1 MTKEIRLLIA
11 LGTFFILLIVAL
23 MWAGNEYNSSNP
35 RKSPLYLAMSSF
47 QENEGVWEPHPTL
60 VFQEDS
66 AEDIFLQGMDLWATG
81 DYKGAKL
88 LFGKCLTLS
97 IDDPALPV
105 YAYCYLNDCILQLE
119 GNGSKEAVSNAL
131 MFMAKYPPA
140 ANNTTLIWRLVKTL
154 ISEPN
159 NFSQGVAVLENYLD
173 IARHL
178 ELHTN
183 AWIMNTIAM
192 LEYNSGEYAK
202 SIRLF
207 YDVEILL
214 ENQPQTP
221 EIQYELLFAREYIAN
236 TQFFLED
243 YESASHLYQ
252 KLVYDIPKDGSFN
265 HYNCYLNLAAAYL
278 ELGKINEARTA
289 IEELY
294 HYLPRVNSQD
304 KKEVV
309 ASIQDIWANISLAEG
324 NLEQAQIHLQ
334 EIDSFY
340 QENDD
345 SLFVN
350 GKLGTLM
357 TKGKYLVAKKQ
368 YTEAQALL
376 ETILH
381 DHQDLQL
388 DIKRDF
394 LEILVGVY
402 QNTNQKDKL
411 LSAYEQLLH
420 LNSEFIQTVQ
430 RAYLEFSQYYRENTQ
445 LKRYNAQLKQNN
457 VIAILGI
464 VIISCSLIIILV
476 LLKLLSTKNLT
487 DQLTGVY
494 NRKKL
499 NQLNRIYRRK
509 GTPELFSV
517 VMLDIDY
524 FKLYND
530 TYGHLAG
537 DTTLK
542 QVAQMLATSV
552 RNNDYVIRY
561 GGEEFLV
568 LLNKVSEPVAQAVC
582 QRIHQQ
588 LEKMAL
594 PHRASKVS
602 DHVTVSVGMCHQQTK
617 AANSLDKLIQQADQC
632 LYQSKED
639 GRNRTTTWE
648 WETEQAQ

>member
-1 MTKEIRLLIA
+1 MSKDIKFYITLSL
-11 LGTFFILLIVAL
+11 FFIVLVTTIT
-23 MWAGNEYNSSNP
+23 WAGNEYNNSNP
-35 RKSPLYLAMSSF
+35 RETSFYLAMSSF
-47 QENEGVWEPHPTL
+47 DEYENTWKEIRQNIVFPKDTAEGVFFE
-60 VFQEDS
+60 
-66 AEDIFLQGMDLWATG
+66 GMDLFMAK
-81 DYKGAKL
+81 DYAAARKL
-88 LFGKCLTLS
+88 FDKCLIMPRTDTS
-97 IDDPALPV
+97 LPIF
-105 YAYCYLNDCILQLE
+105 AYIYINRCIIEQE
-119 GNGSKEAVSNAL
+119 GKGSKTAVNNAL
-131 MFMAKYPPA
+131 MFMTKYPPA
-140 ANNTTLIWRLVKTL
+140 ANNTTLIWRLVETL

-159 NFSQGVAVLENYLD
+159 NFSQGIEVLENYLD

-178 ELHTN
+178 DLHTN

-214 ENQPQTP
+214 ENQPHTP
-221 EIQYELLFAREYIAN
+221 DIQYELLFAREYIAN

-243 YESASHLYQ
+243 YESAARLYQ
-252 KLVYDIPKDGSFN
+252 KLVDDVPKDGEFN
-265 HYNCYLNLAAAYL
+265 HHNCYLNLAAAYL
-278 ELGKINEARTA
+278 ELGKISEARTA

-309 ASIQDIWANISLAEG
+309 ASIQDLWANISLAEG
-324 NLEQAQIHLQ
+324 NLSQAKIHLQ

-350 GKLGTLM
+350 GKLFALM
-357 TKGKYLVAKKQ
+357 TKCKYLIAQKQ
-368 YTEAQALL
+368 YKEAQELL
-376 ETILH
+376 ESILN
-381 DHQDLQL
+381 DHQDLPL
-388 DIKRDF
+388 DIRRDF

-411 LSAYEQLLH
+411 LSAYEQFLH
-420 LNSEFIQTVQ
+420 LNNEFVQTIQ

-499 NQLNRIYRRK
+499 NQLSRIYRRK

-568 LLNKVSEPVAQAVC
+568 LLNKVSEPVAQAIC

-594 PHRASKVS
+594 PHCASKVS
-602 DHVTVSVGMCHQQTK
+602 DHVTVSVGMCHQQTG

-632 LYQSKED
+632 LYQSKEA

-648 WETEQAQ
+648 WETE

>member
-47 QENEGVWEPHPTL
+47 QKNEGVWERPSNL

-66 AEDIFLQGMDLWATG
+66 AEDIFLQGMDLWAAG
-81 DYKGAKL
+81 EYEGAKL
-88 LFGKCLTLS
+88 LFDKCLTLS
-97 IDDPALPV
+97 RDDPALPI

-119 GNGSKEAVSNAL
+119 GNGSKEAINNAL
-131 MFMAKYPPA
+131 AFMAKYPPA
-140 ANNTTLIWRLVKTL
+140 ANNTTLIWRLVETV
-154 ISEPN
+154 ISAPN
-159 NFSQGVAVLENYLD
+159 NFSQGIEVLENYLD

-192 LEYNSGEYAK
+192 LEYNSGEYAR
-202 SIRLF
+202 SIRRF
-207 YDVEILL
+207 YDVEIML
-214 ENQPQTP
+214 ENQSQTP
-221 EIQYELLFAREYIAN
+221 EIQYELLFAQEYIAN

-243 YESASHLYQ
+243 YESASRLYQ
-252 KLVYDIPKDGSFN
+252 KLVDDVPKDGSFN
-265 HYNCYLNLAAAYL
+265 HHNCYLNLAASYL
-278 ELGKINEARTA
+278 ELGKIREARA
-289 IEELY
+289 VIEELY
-294 HYLPRVNSQD
+294 QYLPRVNWQD

-309 ASIQDIWANISLAEG
+309 VAIQDLWANISLAEG
-324 NLEQAQIHLQ
+324 NLSQAKIHLQ

-350 GKLGTLM
+350 GKLFALM
-357 TKGKYLVAKKQ
+357 TKCKYLVAQKQ
-368 YTEAQALL
+368 YKEAQKLL
-376 ETILH
+376 ESILN

-388 DIKRDF
+388 DIQRDF
-394 LEILVGVY
+394 LEILVEVY

-411 LSAYEQLLH
+411 LSAYEQLLS
-420 LNSEFIQTVQ
+420 LNNDFVQTVQ

-445 LKRYNAQLKQNN
+445 LKKYNTQLKQTN
-457 VIAILGI
+457 VIAVLGI
-464 VIISCSLIIILV
+464 AIISCSLVIILV

-499 NQLNRIYRRK
+499 NQLGRIYRRK

-530 TYGHLAG
+530 TYGHVAG

-542 QVAQMLATSV
+542 QVAQMLSASV

-588 LEKMAL
+588 LEKLAL
-594 PHRASKVS
+594 PHCASKVS
-602 DHVTVSVGMCHQQTK
+602 DHVTVSVGMCHQQTG
-617 AANSLDKLIQQADQC
+617 AANPLDKLIHQADQC
-632 LYQSKED
+632 LYQSKEA
-639 GRNRTTTWE
+639 GRNRTTTWN
-648 WETEQAQ
+648 WDTEQTE